1 MSRFL
6 KKLKLLHQ
14 TESQPMGFATNQK
27 APEKPRLQIIASVAS
42 ASAEKA
48 SAALE
53 SADAV
58 LVEVN
63 TADDLEAVEKICKA
77 KEGVPAGGWLKTPN
91 VKLLPKVMDSSCDF
105 VIFPSETPVAVSQ
118 KEKIGRTLQLDES
131 LTEGLLRTVNDL
143 PIDMVLVSD
152 KGKEGPLTLARLMTI
167 RRIVSMLNKPV
178 IVSVSIDISAQDL
191 QAIWDLGISSILI
204 ESVDEGSAD
213 KLAELRKT
221 IGKLAIP
228 ASRKKDRMNPI
239 LPHLQP
245 EAHGHHED
253 EEEEEEEEDE

>member
-27 APEKPRLQIIASVAS
+27 APEKPRLQIIASIASERVA
-42 ASAEKA
+42 KA

-53 SADAV
+53 SADAI
-58 LVEVN
+58 L
-63 TADDLEAVEKICKA
+63 ADDLEAVEKICKA
-77 KEGVPAGGWLKTPN
+77 KEDTPAGGWLKTPN
-91 VKLLPKVMDSSCDF
+91 IKLLPKVMDSSCDF

-152 KGKEGPLTLARLMTI
+152 TGKEGPLTLARLMTI
-167 RRIVSMLNKPV
+167 RRVVSMLNKPV
-178 IVSVSIDISAQDL
+178 IVPVSIDISAQDL